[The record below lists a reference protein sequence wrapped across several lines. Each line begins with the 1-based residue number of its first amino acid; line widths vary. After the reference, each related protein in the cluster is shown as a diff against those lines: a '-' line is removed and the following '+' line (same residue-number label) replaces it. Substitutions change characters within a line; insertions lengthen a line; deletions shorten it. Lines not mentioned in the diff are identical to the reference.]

1 MTRNELI
8 RLLEQS
14 FIDYPRV
21 PLMAEVMVLDG
32 CDYID
37 IKDLKVTIVSG
48 EPTVILI

>member
-1 MTRNELI
+1 MTRTELI
-8 RLLEQS
+8 KLLQDS
-14 FIDYPRV
+14 FADYPKI

-37 IKDLKVTIVSG
+37 IKDLTVTIVSG